1 LNPFVQISQHVA
13 FERVKFADEP
23 MFGSRR
29 RCVTCVLVASSIAL
43 TACDR
48 SLTHDVHDN
57 AALRGRVI
65 AVVPPGTDTLQA
77 RRTMTREGFECTF
90 HRGVDVDTLAEDVDT
105 PPDRLT
111 CLKAVNAQ
119 PETADGYRQYVV
131 DLMLDGARIQ
141 SIETRMWM
149 DRKL

>member
-1 LNPFVQISQHVA
+1 MPESHRRWAVYVCVA
-13 FERVKFADEP
+13 
-23 MFGSRR
+23 
-29 RCVTCVLVASSIAL
+29 LSIAL

-57 AALRGRVI
+57 VVLRSRVV
-65 AVVPPGTDTLQA
+65 ATVPPGTDTLQA
-77 RRTMTREGFECTF
+77 QQTMTREGFVCTF
-90 HRGVDVDTLAEDVDT
+90 HRGVDVDTLAKDVET

-131 DLMLDGARIQ
+131 DLMLDGARIE
-141 SIETRMWM
+141 SVETRMWM
-149 DRKL
+149 DRKR